1 MRKLNYL
8 KKAELQIELL
18 NFVKKNLG
26 KNYEI
31 NMSKLV
37 TLESDV
43 NWENINKY
51 KNIDRGYFCS

>member
-1 MRKLNYL
+1 M
-8 KKAELQIELL
+8 

-37 TLESDV
+37 TMESDV
-43 NWENINKY
+43 NWDTINKE
-51 KNIDRGYFCS
+51 KNKDRGYFCSELIAKALKSVSLLD

>member
-43 NWENINKY
+43 NWENINK
-51 KNIDRGYFCS
+51 